1 MMTSLRRGF
10 EALLWNSRLVV
21 LLAVASSV
29 LASLVLFC
37 IVTLETVRAL
47 VDVFV
52 YILSGSS
59 ALGSAALGKE
69 STLAESISRFITLI
83 DGYLLGAFLLIF
95 GFGFYELFVA
105 DLQPARE
112 SSGSNRVLVI
122 KSLDDL
128 KERLGKVILLIMI
141 VEVFKDAVKISLNQ
155 PLDLLYVGASVAFI
169 ALGLYLTH
177 ASEKPKQHAPDQA
190 EPHG

>member
-10 EALLWNSRLVV
+10 EALLWNSRLVA
-21 LLAVASSV
+21 LLAVVSSI

-52 YILSGSS
+52 YILSGS
-59 ALGSAALGKE
+59 AALGKE
-69 STLAESISRFITLI
+69 GTLAESISRFITLI

-112 SSGSNRVLVI
+112 SSGSNRVLVV

-141 VEVFKDAVKISLNQ
+141 VEVFKDAVKIRLSQ
-155 PLDLLYVGASVAFI
+155 PLDLLYIGASVAFI

-177 ASEKPKQHAPDQA
+177 TSHAVEKPKEHAPDQA